1 MELLRMLVVV
11 VVGLVGLIG
20 QTTAWA
26 GAMLPRYRVEDLG
39 PADKF
44 LGTTPILFPDGTVDN
59 YTNPSNKEYWRRGDY
74 TFSRVYQGGGNLIG
88 YTFKKEGSDV
98 NLMANVD
105 ASDTYVR
112 NINAIGQYL
121 AYDGGNNSDSRDYVF
136 DTGTGTKTYLETTG
150 LNSDLQKAIGIN
162 SAGNLVGYALFPGG
176 IREATFYQSATTE
189 AILLNT
195 LVDGASNWLLKTAG
209 GINDA
214 GEIVGIGS
222 DLNKPTHGGRAYKL
236 VPITPVPEPS
246 SLLIGSLGIA
256 AATWKF
262 RKRRNSI
269 QN

>member
-1 MELLRMLVVV
+1 
-11 VVGLVGLIG
+11 
-20 QTTAWA
+20 
-26 GAMLPRYRVEDLG
+26 
-39 PADKF
+39 
-44 LGTTPILFPDGTVDN
+44 
-59 YTNPSNKEYWRRGDY
+59 
-74 TFSRVYQGGGNLIG
+74 
-88 YTFKKEGSDV
+88 
-98 NLMANVD
+98 
-105 ASDTYVR
+105 
-112 NINAIGQYL
+112 
-121 AYDGGNNSDSRDYVF
+121 
-136 DTGTGTKTYLETTG
+136 